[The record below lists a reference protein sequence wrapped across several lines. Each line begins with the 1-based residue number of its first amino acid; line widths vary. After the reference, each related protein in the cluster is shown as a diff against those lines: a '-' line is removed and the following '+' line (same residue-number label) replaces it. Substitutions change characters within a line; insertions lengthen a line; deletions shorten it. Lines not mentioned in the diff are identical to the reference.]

1 MLALISNIAAVLEG
15 INDTK
20 LSCHKE
26 IDVLVKVKSV
36 TCSDVPLKE
45 IRRL

>member
-1 MLALISNIAAVLEG
+1 MLALISNIAAVLVG

-20 LSCHKE
+20 LSGHKE
-26 IDVLVKVKSV
+26 IDVLVKVQSV

-45 IRRL
+45 IRTL